1 MINAEPPGGLTPVQ
15 RDILVAIRSHMR
27 DRGRPPSMREV
38 LVKVDLDSTGALSY
52 QYGKLEASGYL
63 RREAGRPRTV
73 EVRLPGE
80 PVFPSEA
87 GKPGQLPGDAGPG
100 ADQAPED
107 RAPEKVAW
115 VPVAGRIAAGS
126 PVLAQESI
134 EDYLPLPRE
143 VVGRQEGLFILEVVG
158 DSMIGAGIVSG
169 DWVVVRPLFQAP
181 QDGDIVAATIQGI
194 EVEGTVKTYKKVG
207 RQVWLMPQNPAH
219 TPIPGG
225 RAKFAGKVIA
235 VLRRI

>member
-1 MINAEPPGGLTPVQ
+1 MINAESAGGLTPVQ
-15 RDILVAIRSHMR
+15 REILVAIRSQLL

-38 LVKVDLDSTGALSY
+38 LENVDLDSTGALSY
-52 QYGKLEASGYL
+52 QYGKLAAKGYL

-80 PVFPSEA
+80 PAFPSEA
-87 GKPGQLPGDAGPG
+87 GEPGHLPGDTRLEAGQVPG
-100 ADQAPED
+100 D
-107 RAPEKVAW
+107 RGPEKVAW

-126 PVLAQESI
+126 PVLAQQSI
-134 EDYLPLPRE
+134 EDYLPLPTE

-169 DWVVVRPLFQAP
+169 DWVVVRPLFEAP
-181 QDGDIVAATIQGI
+181 RDGDIVAATIHGV

-207 RQVWLMPQNPAH
+207 RQIWLMAQNPAY

>member
-1 MINAEPPGGLTPVQ
+1 VISAERPGGLTPVQ
-15 RDILVAIRSHMR
+15 REILVAIRSHTR

-38 LVKVDLDSTGALSY
+38 LESIDLGSTGALSY
-52 QYGKLEASGYL
+52 QYRQLAASGYL
-63 RREAGRPRTV
+63 RWEPGRPRTV

-80 PVFPSEA
+80 PAFPSEA
-87 GKPGQLPGDAGPG
+87 GQPGQLPGDAGLEAG
-100 ADQAPED
+100 
-107 RAPEKVAW
+107 RAPAGRGPEQVAW

-126 PVLAQESI
+126 PVLAQQSI

-158 DSMIGAGIVSG
+158 DSMTGAGIVSG
-169 DWVVVRPLFQAP
+169 DWVVVRPLFEAP
-181 QDGDIVAATIQGI
+181 QDGDIVAATIAGV

-207 RQVWLMPQNPAH
+207 RQVWLMPQNPAY
-219 TPIPGG
+219 TPIPGS

-235 VLRRI
+235 LLRRI

>member
-1 MINAEPPGGLTPVQ
+1 MIKAERPGGLTPVQ
-15 RDILVAIRSHMR
+15 RKILVAIRSHVR

-38 LVKVDLDSTGALSY
+38 LEDVDLDSTGALSY
-52 QYGKLEASGYL
+52 QYGKLEARGYL

-80 PVFPSEA
+80 PAFPSEA
-87 GKPGQLPGDAGPG
+87 GKPGQLPGDAGLE
-100 ADQAPED
+100 ADQTPVD
-107 RAPEKVAW
+107 RGPEKVAW
-115 VPVAGRIAAGS
+115 VPIAGRIAAGS

-169 DWVVVRPLFQAP
+169 DWVVIRPLFEAP
-181 QDGDIVAATIQGI
+181 QDGDIVAATIHGV

-207 RQVWLMPQNPAH
+207 RQVWLMPQNPAY

-235 VLRRI
+235 VLRRV